1 MPNTRN
7 KSEKKELLLDAGIQF
22 MIRQGYNGT
31 GIKEILDEVKV
42 PKGSFYNYFKSKE
55 DFAAQVIS
63 RYVDY
68 FNQIL
73 LSFIAK
79 PKENAI
85 ETLRS
90 FFLEVMHQF
99 KEKDYSEGCLL
110 GNLGAEISDN
120 NELCRRTLM
129 KGVNDIQNNFLV
141 LIKLGQQQSVIRADI
156 SSDDLAEF
164 LFNAWEGSLM
174 RMKIEKSEQPLSKTL
189 NMLLDTFYVK

>member
-1 MPNTRN
+1 MRN

-31 GIKEILDEVKV
+31 GIKEILDEVNV

-55 DFAAQVIS
+55 DFAAQVIT
-63 RYVDY
+63 RYVDF

-73 LSFIAK
+73 LGFIAR

-90 FFLEVMHQF
+90 FFLEVMRQF
-99 KEKDYSEGCLL
+99 KAKDYTEGCLL
-110 GNLGAEISDN
+110 GNLGAEVSDN
-120 NELCRRTLM
+120 NELCRLSLI
-129 KGVNDIQNNFLV
+129 KGVKDIQDNFLE
-141 LIKLGQQQSVIRADI
+141 LINLGQQQAVIRKDI
-156 SSDDLAEF
+156 RSEDLAEF

-189 NMLLDTFYVK
+189 SLLLDTFYKQ

>member
-1 MPNTRN
+1 MTATRN
-7 KSEKKELLLDAGIQF
+7 KSEKKDLLLDAGIQF

-42 PKGSFYNYFKSKE
+42 PKGSFYNYFESKE
-55 DFAAQVIS
+55 DFASQVIT
-63 RYVDY
+63 RYVEY

-73 LSFIAK
+73 LGFIAK

-90 FFLEVMHQF
+90 FFLEVMQQF
-99 KEKDYSEGCLL
+99 KTKGYTEGCLL

-120 NELCRRTLM
+120 TELCRLSLT
-129 KGVNDIQNNFLV
+129 KGVKDIQDNFLE
-141 LIKLGQQQSVIRADI
+141 LINLGQQQAVIRNDI
-156 SSDDLAEF
+156 NSNDLAEF

-189 NMLLDTFYVK
+189 GLLLDTFYKQ